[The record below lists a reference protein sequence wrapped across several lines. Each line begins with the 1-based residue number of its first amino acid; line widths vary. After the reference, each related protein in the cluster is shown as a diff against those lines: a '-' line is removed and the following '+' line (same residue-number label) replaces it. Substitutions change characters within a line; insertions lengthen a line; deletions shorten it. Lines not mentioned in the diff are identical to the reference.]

1 MVQAYNFLA
10 SWQLFPEKC
19 SFEYQIVP
27 KSGNY
32 KIDSVQNGHAL
43 SFSHNW
49 VNLENDAFYAQYQVA
64 PNNEKVPFDNK
75 ALAEFVSA
83 EINNASCMTVQFFNA
98 EKVVLQVVHEILAN
112 GFLKIT
118 QHGYKEDG
126 TAFKNIEVYHK
137 QLSVLPY
144 ASSAGSV
151 AIRPTKEGVIKHKA
165 LSAMEDQTNMQLNQI
180 KEQIELLA
188 KQAQEIKKR
197 KELSMMIYEAKITF
211 KPQIGQ
217 TYHVYE
223 KTDGSHVLSMVA
235 PQEWGGGSGPFA
247 QFIAT
252 VKLLADHTWIETSY
266 P

>member
-10 SWQLFPEKC
+10 SWQLFPEK
-19 SFEYQIVP
+19 SEFEYQLVP

-32 KIDSVQNGHAL
+32 KIESIQNGHAL

-49 VNLENDAFYAQYQVA
+49 VNIENEAFYAQYIVI
-64 PNNEKVPFDNK
+64 PNGMAQAFENPILGNEV
-75 ALAEFVSA
+75 LA
-83 EINNASCMTVQFFNA
+83 EINNGSCLTVQFKKDNK
-98 EKVVLQVVHEILAN
+98 EVLKVVHEILAN
-112 GFLKIT
+112 GFLKLS
-118 QHGYKEDG
+118 QYGYKENG
-126 TAFKNIEVYHK
+126 ESFKNIEVYHK

-188 KQAQEIKKR
+188 RQAQEIKKR
-197 KELSMMIYEAKITF
+197 KELSLMIYEAKITF

-217 TYHVYE
+217 IYHVYE
-223 KTDGSHVLSMVA
+223 KTDASHVLSLVA
-235 PQEWGGGSGPFA
+235 PSEWGGGSGPFA
-247 QFIAT
+247 GFVAT
-252 VKLLADHTWIETSY
+252 VKLLADHTWVEV
-266 P
+266 

>member
-1 MVQAYNFLA
+1 MVQAYNFSA

-19 SFEYQIVP
+19 EFEYQTVP

-32 KIDSVQNGHAL
+32 KIETVQNGHFL

-49 VNLENDAFYAQYQVA
+49 VNLENDAFYAQYQVN
-64 PNNEKVPFDNK
+64 PNGQPMAFDNIE
-75 ALAEFVSA
+75 LANTISA
-83 EINNASCMTVQFFNA
+83 EINNASCLTVHFFKEDELNL
-98 EKVVLQVVHEILAN
+98 KVVHEILAN
-112 GFLKIT
+112 GFLKVT
-118 QHGYKEDG
+118 HEGFKEDK
-126 TAFKNIEVYHK
+126 TPFKNIEVYHK

-188 KQAQEIKKR
+188 RQAQEIRKR

-217 TYHVYE
+217 VYHVYE
-223 KTDGSHVLSMVA
+223 KQDGSHVLSMVA
-235 PQEWGGGSGPFA
+235 PHEWGGGAGPFA

-252 VKLLADHTWIETSY
+252 VKLLADHTWIEVAA
-266 P
+266 